1 MKNKPKEKIWGCKIS
16 IALSICIMVV
26 LLVLV
31 VPLFNGY
38 ITHYTQKNPEERIE
52 QAVYN
57 NEKDIVDVYS
67 DERIEK
73 NDIYT
78 LFDGVSFY
86 NNIKNDDYTVEASIN
101 GYYKYYKIADGK
113 IIEKS
118 KLSVIWPYSW
128 WGLCLTILTVLGIY
142 GYFICVLIKSVIEL
156 KMAKLQ
162 EETESKEQDEVSV

>member
-1 MKNKPKEKIWGCKIS
+1 
-16 IALSICIMVV
+16 
-26 LLVLV
+26 
-31 VPLFNGY
+31 
-38 ITHYTQKNPEERIE
+38 
-52 QAVYN
+52 
-57 NEKDIVDVYS
+57 
-67 DERIEK
+67 
-73 NDIYT
+73 
-78 LFDGVSFY
+78 FY

-128 WGLCLTILTVLGIY
+128 WGLCLTILSVLGIY
-142 GYFICVLIKSVIEL
+142 GYLICVLIKSVIEL